1 MSTVSPRQLSVIA
14 VIFLF
19 FGTLISGGHSVNQ
32 SASSV
37 TEVQPAREGYVL
49 RADQGEVIQ
58 RGKGNTIRI
67 KVDPKTGS
75 PEMAAG
81 TQRLEPGAGIPV
93 HLHEREDE
101 MLFVHEGSGI
111 AVMGNSRKVVNRGDT
126 IFIPHGTWHGIET
139 QQQDIELL
147 WVVTPAGLEQF
158 FRELGSVTDTAKKGL
173 TATQVEDIG
182 RKHGVRFKPR

>member
-19 FGTLISGGHSVNQ
+19 GALISGGHSANQ
-32 SASSV
+32 RTSSV
-37 TEVQPAREGYVL
+37 TEIQPAREGYVL
-49 RADQGEVIQ
+49 SAQQGEVIQ

-93 HLHEREDE
+93 HLHEQEDE

-111 AVMGNSRKVVNRGDT
+111 AVMGNSRKVVKRGDT

-139 QQQDIELL
+139 QQLDIELL
-147 WVVTPAGLEQF
+147 WVVTPAGLERF
-158 FRELGSVTDTAKKGL
+158 FRELGSVADTTRVGL
-173 TATQVEDIG
+173 SPTQVEEIG